1 MNMMD
6 NAVKYVTKDGKITV
20 QMSNESL
27 SIQNT
32 SEPIPED
39 VLKSIWNPFVKGDN
53 SRHGHKGTGLGLS
66 IVKTIMDR
74 HGFTC
79 EMKNAGDGVEVKIRF

>member
-1 MNMMD
+1 MYQAVMNMMD

-39 VLKSIWNPFVKGDN
+39 VLKSIWNPFVKGITADMDT
-53 SRHGHKGTGLGLS
+53 KEPGLAYPS
-66 IVKTIMDR
+66 SKPSWIAMDLPVR
-74 HGFTC
+74 
-79 EMKNAGDGVEVKIRF
+79 